1 MVQTRKQSFRNRIR
15 NTLAG
20 LLIGASVFAGN
31 LKAEEKPLTTIMNTE
46 ITYTEGNSILKI
58 RPYVYTAPSENQR
71 MELMMGRKFGDFS
84 AYAYFK
90 ADNSDNSWAG
100 TRMDYGKTFLDGKLN
115 ASLQVRL
122 FSGLTEGTKDE
133 LYVIPCADYTVN
145 DSLKVGVLG
154 YAVMRE
160 TKDPVFYL
168 GPSAT
173 FQLADNLS
181 FFVSYDKD
189 LLGNYGDLAYLSL
202 NYKFGKK

>member
-1 MVQTRKQSFRNRIR
+1 METRKQSFRNRIR

-31 LKAEEKPLTTIMNTE
+31 LKAEEKPLTTMMSTE
-46 ITYTEGNSILKI
+46 ISYTEGNSILRI

-115 ASLQVRL
+115 ANLQVRL

-133 LYVIPCADYTVN
+133 LYIIPTADYKIN
-145 DSLKVGVLG
+145 DKLKVGVLG
-154 YAVMRE
+154 YAVKKE
-160 TKDPVFYL
+160 TKDPFFYL
-168 GPSAT
+168 GPSVT
-173 FQLADNLS
+173 VQLADNLS
-181 FFVSYDKD
+181 FMASYDKD
-189 LLGNYGDLAYLSL
+189 LLGNYGDLVYLSL
-202 NYKFGKK
+202 NYKFGGKK